1 MATIELEPHHPPRF
15 PSVALSESPFFRSPR
30 AGRKRFALISTY
42 DELCGIG
49 AYTRS
54 LERQL
59 SDVFDVT
66 VFDLDQYLLRS
77 THGRVRRF
85 GDKHIQD
92 ICREIRDYDAVNL
105 QLEHG
110 TLGRNC
116 NDIHRRF
123 SRILRAAPR
132 LSVTFHTIF
141 QCEAFNYREYFRE
154 LLKRN
159 FAKALAMRA
168 Q

>member
-1 MATIELEPHHPPRF
+1 MATLEFESHPPLF
-15 PSVALSESPFFRSPR
+15 PAAALSTSPFRRPGR
-30 AGRKRFALISTY
+30 GGRKRFALISTY

-92 ICREIRDYDAVNL
+92 ICREIRDYA
-105 QLEHG
+105 
-110 TLGRNC
+110 R
-116 NDIHRRF
+116 
-123 SRILRAAPR
+123 S
-132 LSVTFHTIF
+132 IF
-141 QCEAFNYREYFRE
+141 N
-154 LLKRN
+154 
-159 FAKALAMRA
+159 
-168 Q
+168 